1 MNLKNIIKKLFLL
14 DAHYPRS
21 IISFTLLLTIFF
33 MWKIN
38 ELKIDPGLRSLVPKD
53 HKIVK
58 NMGLAEDLF
67 SSNEIV
73 VIAVESENLI
83 SEQILSKYSSLH
95 DSLVNIPSV
104 SRVASIY
111 SQKYIVPDD
120 GGFEIQKI
128 LNKIP
133 EDSLETSAF
142 IEKIQASEIIG
153 SLISAELNIMCFIA
167 QITAPTDFDEIAFRE
182 NLFQIIDSFK
192 GIEDIYIASSI
203 ISAAESID
211 SVKRDMRTFT
221 PIALGL
227 MILLLILSFRSWT
240 GTFCPCL

>member
-1 MNLKNIIKKLFLL
+1 
-14 DAHYPRS
+14 
-21 IISFTLLLTIFF
+21 

-58 NMGLAEDLF
+58 NMELAEDLF

-83 SEQILSKYSSLH
+83 SEQILNKYSSLH

-142 IEKIQASEIIG
+142 IEKIQASEIVG

-192 GIEDIYIASSI
+192 GIEDIYIACLLYTSPSPR
-203 ISAAESID
+203 D
-211 SVKRDMRTFT
+211 S
-221 PIALGL
+221 
-227 MILLLILSFRSWT
+227 
-240 GTFCPCL
+240 

>member
-1 MNLKNIIKKLFLL
+1 M
-14 DAHYPRS
+14 
-21 IISFTLLLTIFF
+21 
-33 MWKIN
+33 
-38 ELKIDPGLRSLVPKD
+38 E
-53 HKIVK
+53 
-58 NMGLAEDLF
+58 LAEDLF

-83 SEQILSKYSSLH
+83 SEQILDKYSSLH
-95 DSLVNIPSV
+95 DSLINIPSV

-167 QITAPTDFDEIAFRE
+167 QITAPTDFDEIAFE
-182 NLFQIIDSFK
+182 KTYFK
-192 GIEDIYIASSI
+192 SLTVLKELK
-203 ISAAESID
+203 IS
-211 SVKRDMRTFT
+211 
-221 PIALGL
+221 
-227 MILLLILSFRSWT
+227 ILLVQLFLLLSLLIV
-240 GTFCPCL
+240 